1 MVFSFFLIDK
11 HFSKRYTNS
20 TREVNAVLDN
30 KDLEILQTMMTQI
43 VAASE
48 SRMSAK
54 IEESIAAS
62 ESRMSAKIDE
72 SIAASESR
80 MSARIDESIAA
91 SESRMS
97 TKIDESIAASESR
110 MMGQISASESRIMA
124 YIESDI
130 LPRFDKL
137 ADGHKLLLETLAPKS
152 RVEELEEEIAFLKPL
167 VMSMLTDIDK
177 LKKAQ

>member
-1 MVFSFFLIDK
+1 M
-11 HFSKRYTNS
+11 
-20 TREVNAVLDN
+20 LDS

-48 SRMSAK
+48 TRMSAKIEESIAASETRMSAK

-62 ESRMSAKIDE
+62 ESRMSAKIE
-72 SIAASESR
+72 
-80 MSARIDESIAA
+80 
-91 SESRMS
+91 
-97 TKIDESIAASESR
+97 ESIAASESR

-167 VMSMLTDIDK
+167 VMSTLTDIDK

>member
-20 TREVNAVLDN
+20 TREVNAVLDS

-48 SRMSAK
+48 TRMSAK

-62 ESRMSAKIDE
+62 ESRMSA
-72 SIAASESR
+72 
-80 MSARIDESIAA
+80 
-91 SESRMS
+91 
-97 TKIDESIAASESR
+97 KIDESIAASESR

>member
-1 MVFSFFLIDK
+1 MVFYFLLIDK
-11 HFSKRYTNS
+11 PFSNRYTNS
-20 TREVNAVLDN
+20 TREVNAVLDS

-43 VAASE
+43 V
-48 SRMSAK
+48 
-54 IEESIAAS
+54 
-62 ESRMSAKIDE
+62 
-72 SIAASESR
+72 
-80 MSARIDESIAA
+80 AA

-167 VMSMLTDIDK
+167 VMSTLTDIDK

>member
-1 MVFSFFLIDK
+1 VVFSFFLIDK

-20 TREVNAVLDN
+20 TREVNAVLDS

-43 VAASE
+43 V
-48 SRMSAK
+48 
-54 IEESIAAS
+54 
-62 ESRMSAKIDE
+62 
-72 SIAASESR
+72 
-80 MSARIDESIAA
+80 AA

-167 VMSMLTDIDK
+167 VMSTLTDIDK

>member
-20 TREVNAVLDN
+20 TREVKAVLDN

-62 ESRMSAKIDE
+62 ESRMSA
-72 SIAASESR
+72 R
-80 MSARIDESIAA
+80 
-91 SESRMS
+91 
-97 TKIDESIAASESR
+97 IDESIAASESR

>member
-20 TREVNAVLDN
+20 TREVKAVLDN

-54 IEESIAAS
+54 IE
-62 ESRMSAKIDE
+62 
-72 SIAASESR
+72 
-80 MSARIDESIAA
+80 
-91 SESRMS
+91 
-97 TKIDESIAASESR
+97 ESIAASESR

>member
-20 TREVNAVLDN
+20 TREVNAVLDS

-48 SRMSAK
+48 SRMS
-54 IEESIAAS
+54 
-62 ESRMSAKIDE
+62 
-72 SIAASESR
+72 
-80 MSARIDESIAA
+80 
-91 SESRMS
+91 

-110 MMGQISASESRIMA
+110 RMGHISASESRIMA

-167 VMSMLTDIDK
+167 VMSTLTDIDK

>member
-1 MVFSFFLIDK
+1 M
-11 HFSKRYTNS
+11 
-20 TREVNAVLDN
+20 LDS

-43 VAASE
+43 V
-48 SRMSAK
+48 
-54 IEESIAAS
+54 
-62 ESRMSAKIDE
+62 
-72 SIAASESR
+72 
-80 MSARIDESIAA
+80 AA

-167 VMSMLTDIDK
+167 VMSTLTDIDK

>member
-20 TREVNAVLDN
+20 TREVNAVLDS

-48 SRMSAK
+48 T
-54 IEESIAAS
+54 
-62 ESRMSAKIDE
+62 RMSAKIDE
-72 SIAASESR
+72 SIA
-80 MSARIDESIAA
+80 
-91 SESRMS
+91 
-97 TKIDESIAASESR
+97 
-110 MMGQISASESRIMA
+110 ASESRIMA

-167 VMSMLTDIDK
+167 VMSTLTDIDK

>member
-20 TREVNAVLDN
+20 TREVNAVLDS

-48 SRMSAK
+48 SDADIWPIMRDSDAAMLS
-54 IEESIAAS
+54 SIFADMRDSDAAMLS
-62 ESRMSAKIDE
+62 
-72 SIAASESR
+72 SIFVD
-80 MSARIDESIAA
+80 MP
-91 SESRMS
+91 
-97 TKIDESIAASESR
+97 
-110 MMGQISASESRIMA
+110 
-124 YIESDI
+124 DI